1 MSTDKLDF
9 LKKTKPSQLIL
20 PIMLAL
26 SVLSI
31 YAFSSFKPKL
41 GEADAITESRKS
53 NIPLLLNSEILS
65 DNRALNNENITLKT
79 EATPNEVMKFYENVL
94 SKDKWILESEAQEE
108 EFLTRRYKKDDDFMS
123 ISTTTQDDDQ
133 DENYTIVT
141 VTFEDN

>member
-9 LKKTKPSQLIL
+9 LKKTKPTQLIL

-41 GEADAITESRKS
+41 SESDVVANTRKS

-65 DNRALNNENITLKT
+65 DNSALNTENITLKT
-79 EATPNEVMKFYENVL
+79 ETTPEEVLKFYENVL
-94 SKDKWILESEAQEE
+94 SKDSWVLESEAQEE
-108 EFLTRRYKKDDDFMS
+108 GFFTKRYKKDDDFMS
-123 ISTTTQDDDQ
+123 ISTTTQKNDL